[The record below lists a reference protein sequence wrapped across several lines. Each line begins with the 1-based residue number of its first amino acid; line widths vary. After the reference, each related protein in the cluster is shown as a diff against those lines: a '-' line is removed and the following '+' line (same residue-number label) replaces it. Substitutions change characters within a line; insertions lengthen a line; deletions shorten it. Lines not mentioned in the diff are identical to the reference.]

1 MSKTITG
8 VVTWLKGWFFDKDEI
23 ITKEQA
29 LQTQINNK
37 ASTSDLN
44 TTNGNVTNLSNNKAD
59 KSGGVAQITDSTA
72 GSYSNIGN
80 LSNGA
85 TQKQI
90 NTAIDNRMGGMQ
102 TAINDLLNVGFM
114 EIVTELPTGNNIKQD
129 TIYFKANGGN
139 ENRNLYDV
147 FVYINNAWEQLDSFS
162 IDLTGYATESFV
174 TSRLNVDS
182 IMFGGGVYLGSYL
195 NNLQS
200 TVNGKANASHAHG
213 NITTDGKITN
223 STSMS
228 SYGTLDKIL
237 FSDAS
242 DSNKIKVSSTIP
254 AMYIDGVEYSTVY
267 GSPVSTTLDEYVA
280 EVELKFDNI
289 DVPSNIATILTH
301 INTYYSMY
309 Q

>member
-1 MSKTITG
+1 MSRTITG
-8 VVTWLKGWFFDKDEI
+8 VVAWLKGWFFDKDEI

-72 GSYSNIGN
+72 GSYVYIGN

-114 EIVTELPTGNNIKQD
+114 EIVTELPTGNNIQQD

-162 IDLTGYATESFV
+162 IDLTGYATESYV
-174 TSRLNVDS
+174 NNRLNVDS

-195 NNLQS
+195 NSLQS

-213 NITTDGKITN
+213 NITTDGKITS
-223 STSMS
+223 STSMAT
-228 SYGTLDKIL
+228 YGTSDKIL

-242 DSNKIKVSSTIP
+242 DSNKIKVTSTIP

-280 EVELKFDNI
+280 DVESKFNNI

-301 INTYYSMY
+301 INNNYSFY